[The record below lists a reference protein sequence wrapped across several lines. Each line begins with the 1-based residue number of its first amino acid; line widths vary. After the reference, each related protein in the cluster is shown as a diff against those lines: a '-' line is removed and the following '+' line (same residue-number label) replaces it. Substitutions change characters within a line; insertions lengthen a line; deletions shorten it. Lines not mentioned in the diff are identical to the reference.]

1 MSLRQNLESML
12 AAGQDNALL
21 RFTLGN
27 EYLKEG
33 LAGTAVEHYSAAI
46 EHDPAY
52 TAAWKQLGKALE
64 QNDEPGK
71 ALEAWLR
78 GQKAAEKSGDVQ
90 AGKEMGVFARRLEKK
105 LGDNPGKG
113 D

>member
-27 EYLKEG
+27 EYLREG
-33 LAGTAVEHYSAAI
+33 LAGVAAKHLAAAVEH
-46 EHDPAY
+46 DPGY

-64 QNDEPGK
+64 QNEEPLK
-71 ALEAWLR
+71 ALEAWER
-78 GQKAAEKSGDVQ
+78 GQRAAEESGDVQ
-90 AGKEMGVFARRLEKK
+90 AGKEMRVFARRLGKK
-105 LGDNPGKG
+105 LGDGPGKG

>member
-33 LAGTAVEHYSAAI
+33 QAGIAVEHLSAAT
-46 EHDPAY
+46 EHDPGY
-52 TAAWKQLGKALE
+52 TAAWKQLGKAFE
-64 QNDEPGK
+64 QNGEPGK
-71 ALEAWLR
+71 ALEAWKR
-78 GQKAAEKSGDVQ
+78 GQKAAEETGDVQ
-90 AGKEMGVFARRLEKK
+90 AGKEMRVFARRLGKK
-105 LGDNPGKG
+105 LGDNPRKG
-113 D
+113 G

>member
-33 LAGTAVEHYSAAI
+33 LAGIAVAHFGQEVECVVVQSDIVLA
-46 EHDPAY
+46 
-52 TAAWKQLGKALE
+52 
-64 QNDEPGK
+64 
-71 ALEAWLR
+71 EAPIR
-78 GQKAAEKSGDVQ
+78 IVGADSS
-90 AGKEMGVFARRLEKK
+90 
-105 LGDNPGKG
+105 P
-113 D
+113 

>member
-33 LAGTAVEHYSAAI
+33 LAGIAVEHYSAAI
-46 EHDPAY
+46 EHDPGY

-64 QNDEPGK
+64 QNDEPAK
-71 ALEAWLR
+71 ALEAWER

-90 AGKEMGVFARRLEKK
+90 AGKEMGVFARRLGKK
-105 LGDNPGKG
+105 LGDNPGEG